1 MIPTA
6 VDLNRRFLYARYNAE
21 LTSKWLNE
29 HNLGDV
35 DPSQVAQL
43 DSVEHIN
50 DLVRVGKAVADDVK
64 IEHFC
69 LDRFGQFY

>member
-1 MIPTA
+1 
-6 VDLNRRFLYARYNAE
+6 LYARYNAE
-21 LTSKWLNE
+21 LTSVWLRD
-29 HNLGDV
+29 HNLADV

-64 IEHFC
+64 IEHFN